1 MNITVEIIDRA
12 TPAVKRIEAG
22 LKSGAIQREIG
33 GSVVK
38 LVRDHFHSLP
48 PNKYHFPTTRFWQ
61 RAADATNY
69 EAIPDGVRIRV
80 NQVGV
85 RQRFFGGPIDP
96 KHGRYLTIPA
106 IAETY
111 GCSAADFSNLIVVRA
126 ASTDDSLVRSHLAL
140 APASV
145 AKNAAGLVD
154 PANVYFWLVAHVWQE
169 GNPEVLPEDQE
180 IIDTALA
187 AARRYLSNL
196 NPNPNHK

>member
-38 LVRDHFHSLP
+38 LVQDHFHSLP

-61 RAADATNY
+61 RAADATSY
-69 EAIPDGVRIRV
+69 EAVPDGVRIRV

-96 KHGRYLTIPA
+96 KRGRYLTIPA
-106 IAETY
+106 VAETY
-111 GCSAADFSNLIVVRA
+111 GCSAADFSNLVVVRSGK
-126 ASTDDSLVRSHLAL
+126 ASDPNGSSRLAL
-140 APASV
+140 APAT
-145 AKNAAGLVD
+145 AARNAAGLVD
-154 PANVYFWLVAHVWQE
+154 PANVYFWLVRHVWQD

-196 NPNPNHK
+196 NPNQNRK